1 MGHLAQF
8 VACADDYGQENSDA
22 NGYSSPRGGA
32 GGTYSPLLKPLS
44 PPLTDTEIVQL
55 EHQVQQASFRVAK
68 LREDM
73 QIKLKDELSSKLA
86 ECRPTAHDPE
96 SPMLVIDGTSEE
108 DLANGAVHYNNN
120 NTREEAVAAAIAA
133 AQADL
138 PPGLTPQELQDK
150 LAMAATKL
158 PSLRAR
164 LEEANSR
171 LQRVASEVSDDL
183 RRNTILPPNTVERTL
198 LGKTTPKAVPMMSMV
213 KNGDNNGKNREG
225 GDYEGEGVPQPDPA
239 VLRALESGQIAT
251 GRGNS
256 RRRTTGGGKIQ
267 LASTAVTP
275 VPYNIPFDDEE
286 EEKVPGGQ

>member
-1 MGHLAQF
+1 MGHLTQF
-8 VACADDYGQENSDA
+8 VACADDYGQENSNA
-22 NGYSSPRGGA
+22 NGYSSPRGG
-32 GGTYSPLLKPLS
+32 GGYSPLLKPLS
-44 PPLTDTEIVQL
+44 PPLTDAEIVQL
-55 EHQVQQASFRVAK
+55 ERQVQQASLRVAK

-96 SPMLVIDGTSEE
+96 SPMLVIDGTSED
-108 DLANGAVHYNNN
+108 DLANGAINNN
-120 NTREEAVAAAIAA
+120 NNNREEALAAATAA
-133 AQADL
+133 AQAGL
-138 PPGLTPQELQDK
+138 PPGFTPQELQDK

-183 RRNTILPPNTVERTL
+183 RRNTTLPPNTVERTL
-198 LGKTTPKAVPMMSMV
+198 LGKTTPKAVLVMSMV
-213 KNGDNNGKNREG
+213 NNGDNGNNREG
-225 GDYEGEGVPQPDPA
+225 GDHEGEGVPQPDPA

-275 VPYNIPFDDEE
+275 VPYNIPVDGEEE